1 MARMLKGTAKFLL
14 LGVSLYA
21 GTVMAETIYV
31 HDYLRLGIRAN
42 PNSSETPI
50 AVVTTGESLEVLQR
64 QGGYIKV
71 RSEDGVEGWVSK
83 AYVSGEKPAR
93 LRLDQLQEEYKRQ
106 QAELKDLRK
115 EMTAALERNELLDKQ
130 LSEFMNENASLHQQV
145 SRFYSKSAKN
155 RQQYLWLYQS
165 LGVIALFLFGVFL
178 GIRWQKR
185 RIAERLGGL
194 EI

>member
-1 MARMLKGTAKFLL
+1 MLKGTAISLL
-14 LGVSLYA
+14 LGLGLHA
-21 GTVMAETIYV
+21 GAAMAETIYV
-31 HDYLRLGIRAN
+31 HDYLRLGIRTN

-83 AYVSGEKPAR
+83 AYVSAEKPAR
-93 LRLDQLQEEYKRQ
+93 LRLEQLQEDYKRQ
-106 QAELKDLRK
+106 QDELKDLRK
-115 EMTAALERNELLDKQ
+115 ELTAGIERNELLEKQ
-130 LSEFMNENASLHQQV
+130 ISELMNENASLHQQV

-155 RQQYLWLYQS
+155 QHQYLWLFQS
-165 LGVIALFLFGVFL
+165 LGVIGLFVLGVFL
-178 GIRWQKR
+178 GVRWQRK